1 MSKKEEI
8 ANKAMN
14 KMREI
19 VIDTFILNIRVGT
32 SWDKLTKAI
41 KVFQNLTG
49 QKPITS
55 KARYAIPFP

>member
-1 MSKKEEI
+1 
-8 ANKAMN
+8 MN

-49 QKPITS
+49 QKPKS
-55 KARYAIPFP
+55 